1 MMNKA
6 QEALSIQEV
15 LYPDIKCFGCGHANP
30 KGFHLRSYREGEV
43 TVATFEP
50 RPEHDNGFGFVNGGI
65 ISTVLDCHT
74 AAVVMWEA
82 DARGWHA
89 AEGAP
94 IPFITAG
101 FDVRFLR
108 PTPLGPPLFFTAVA
122 VEILETAIVV
132 EAELKVDEKT
142 RATMRANW
150 VRFRPR

>member
-1 MMNKA
+1 
-6 QEALSIQEV
+6 LSIQEV

-43 TVATFEP
+43 TVAKFEP
-50 RPEHDNGFGFVNGGI
+50 KPEHDNGFGFVNGGI

-82 DARGWHA
+82 DIRGWQA
-89 AEGAP
+89 VDGAP

-108 PTPLGPPLFFTAVA
+108 PTPLGQPLLLAARA
-122 VEILETAIVV
+122 VEISETAIVV
-132 EAELKVDEKT
+132 DAELTADDKT